1 VPIKGGEVDD
11 FGLRDQMEPAYGI
24 TGELALSG
32 QLLSVKES
40 SRSTWKQAAAT
51 FHCEE
56 RRGSCSGGGCR
67 HLRKSVRSCWSFR
80 FLREDIDPAVRSLN
94 GWSDIG
100 AAEPQNPYLEM
111 RL

>member
-1 VPIKGGEVDD
+1 
-11 FGLRDQMEPAYGI
+11 LRDQMEPAYGI

-56 RRGSCSGGGCR
+56 RRGSCSGGDVDIYGNLFAVAGRFVFCVKIST
-67 HLRKSVRSCWSFR
+67 LRCARSMVGQTSV
-80 FLREDIDPAVRSLN
+80 LLN
-94 GWSDIG
+94 PKIPISRCD
-100 AAEPQNPYLEM
+100 
-111 RL
+111 